1 MVSAHRPQQVQRA
14 LERLSAFACQRSSGS
29 CRRPRSAFADRSFTF
44 RYRSGVGG
52 FPGEALSGLP
62 AASCR
67 AGAKGRCGSCQGT
80 GPSDRAS
87 FRRRRSRRFFPASC
101 RRYASSLVRPS
112 GMDRRR
118 IWRCNAQYFSEISS
132 SRLDSSC
139 VQSLP
144 PSSAQQRSSASSD
157 RNRILDGLA
166 VRSST
171 GLPTVRADIKTSP
184 NSPPASCTA
193 ERLSCPSCVYRHAS
207 TRPDST
213 IPAWSIRSPMPPD
226 HAVFS
231 KAGRA
236 GGKLLQQPVQP
247 LRRKLC
253 EKPVLQQNALLFI
266 CQHFALL
273 FVAAATYFFE

>member
-14 LERLSAFACQRSSGS
+14 LERLSAFACRRSSGS

-80 GPSDRAS
+80 GPSARAS
-87 FRRRRSRRFFPASC
+87 FRRRRSRRFFPPPA
-101 RRYASSLVRPS
+101 A
-112 GMDRRR
+112 DT
-118 IWRCNAQYFSEISS
+118 
-132 SRLDSSC
+132 
-139 VQSLP
+139 LP
-144 PSSAQQRSSASSD
+144 ALSD
-157 RNRILDGLA
+157 RPEWTGGGYGA
-166 VRSST
+166 VMPS
-171 GLPTVRADIKTSP
+171 ISP
-184 NSPPASCTA
+184 RSPPADWTA
-193 ERLSCPSCVYRHAS
+193 AVCSRFRHPPRSSGAVRPAIETGSWTALPCDRPGRHQNIPKQSACLVYRGKAFLSILRVPPRLHAPGQHDP
-207 TRPDST
+207 RMVDPL
-213 IPAWSIRSPMPPD
+213 AHAPD